1 MKNLDLLNKA
11 LEVTT
16 NNVTKKRGKSTRT
29 TTNDRLL
36 KLLFDDNQELT
47 RVEIVNHI
55 TYQRTEE
62 SIGREITAEDF
73 ENEEFLADWAKLSKT
88 VKNSVDTSISK
99 SNNNASFHY
108 NEKFDGYL
116 LTVSKSGTYTII
128 EKEPKTDPQPEQP
141 KTSKKP
147 RKPRKP
153 RKSTKSVK

>member
-16 NNVTKKRGKSTRT
+16 KNVTKKRGSSNRI

-36 KLLFDDNQELT
+36 KLLFGDDKEALT

-55 TYQRTEE
+55 TYQRMEE
-62 SIGREITAEDF
+62 KLKRELIDEDF
-73 ENEEFLADWAKLSKT
+73 ENEQFLIDWAKLSKT

-108 NEKFDGYL
+108 NEKYNDYL
-116 LTVSKSGTYTII
+116 MVITPENKYKVILKESKN
-128 EKEPKTDPQPEQP
+128 EPTNEQP
-141 KTSKKP
+141 PTSKKT
-147 RKPRKP
+147 
-153 RKSTKSVK
+153 TKRDKKKAEK

>member
-16 NNVTKKRGKSTRT
+16 NNVTKKKGKSNRITP
-29 TTNDRLL
+29 NDRIL
-36 KLLFDDNQELT
+36 KLLFDDKQELT

-55 TYQRTEE
+55 TYQRMEE
-62 SIGREITAEDF
+62 SMDREIQAEDF
-73 ENEEFLADWAKLSKT
+73 ENEEFLASWAKLSKT

-108 NEKFDGYL
+108 NEKYDGYL

-128 EKEPKTDPQPEQP
+128 EKDPKTDPQPEQP
-141 KTSKKP
+141 TTSKKS
-147 RKPRKP
+147 RKTGK
-153 RKSTKSVK
+153 

>member
-16 NNVTKKRGKSTRT
+16 KNVTKKRGSSNRI
-29 TTNDRLL
+29 TTNDRIL
-36 KLLFDDNQELT
+36 KLLFEDKLELT

-62 SIGREITAEDF
+62 SMDREITSEDF
-73 ENEEFLADWAKLSKT
+73 KNEEFLASWAKLSKT

-108 NEKFDGYL
+108 NEKYNEYL
-116 LTVSKSGTYTII
+116 LVVSKLGTYKII
-128 EKEPKTDPQPEQP
+128 KNNHDTEPQPGQP
-141 KTSKKP
+141 TTSKKS
-147 RKPRKP
+147 
-153 RKSTKSVK
+153 RKSTKSTESTESVK